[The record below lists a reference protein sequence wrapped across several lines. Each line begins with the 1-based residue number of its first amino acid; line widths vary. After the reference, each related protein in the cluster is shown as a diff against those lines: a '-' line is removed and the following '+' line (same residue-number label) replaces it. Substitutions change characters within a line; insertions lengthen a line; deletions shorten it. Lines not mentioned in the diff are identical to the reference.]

1 MSLFSGKCDC
11 FDCMVMIGC
20 SNSTEETIEKDVQ
33 EYLSKTDIYIGY
45 DNFRLRIKADIKTY
59 KDLVPCFPK
68 LELMSC
74 GDKDKRIVVLSE
86 YSFAE
91 KENQEIWQS
100 KLDHLLKY
108 YRKCK
113 RNKVSFDDDTA
124 LKIICYMDYKL
135 DECIELVN
143 RVKTFGEK
151 ATIDG
156 LGGGMIEHYRKY
168 LYEECIRVG
177 YREYDSR
184 LISNYKGGMNE

>member
-20 SNSTEETIEKDVQ
+20 SNSTKETIEKDVQ

-74 GDKDKRIVVLSE
+74 GSKDGRTVVLSE

-91 KENQEIWQS
+91 KENERMWKS
-100 KLDHLLKY
+100 NLDTLLRY

-113 RNKVSFDDDTA
+113 RKKIEFDEATA
-124 LKIICYMDYKL
+124 LKMICHLDYKIN
-135 DECIELVN
+135 ECVELVN
-143 RVKTFGEK
+143 RVKKNGEK
-151 ATIDG
+151 ATIDD

-177 YREYDSR
+177 YNEYESR
-184 LISNYKGGMNE
+184 NISNYKEDMNE